1 MKEILQE
8 AFKALPPA
16 MRATA
21 LLRGF
26 GFLKV
31 PLLNSVKP
39 QVQDISDR
47 RVVVSIPLRRWT
59 KNHLGSMYFG
69 SLAIGADCVVGL
81 MAMHHIQKR
90 GGGKVHLSFKDFKA
104 NFLKRPE
111 EDVLFVCEEGE
122 RVARLVEKVL
132 ASGERE
138 NLTVNAYASVKSR
151 PLEPVAEF
159 QLTLSLK
166 KKS

>member
-1 MKEILQE
+1 MKEIFQE
-8 AFKALPPA
+8 AFKNLPPSF
-16 MRATA
+16 RATA

-31 PLLNSVKP
+31 PLLYSVKP
-39 QVQDISDR
+39 SVREINDR
-47 RVVVSIPLRRWT
+47 RAVVSILLRRWT

-69 SLAIGADCVVGL
+69 TLAIGADCVVGL
-81 MAMHHIQKR
+81 MAIHHIEKR
-90 GGGKVHLSFKDFKA
+90 GGGRVHLSFKDFKA

-111 EDVLFVCEEGE
+111 EDVFFVCEEGE
-122 RVARLVEKVL
+122 KVARLVDKVL
-132 ASGERE
+132 QSGERE

-166 KKS
+166 KK

>member
-1 MKEILQE
+1 MKEFFQE
-8 AFKALPPA
+8 AFKTLPPSFK
-16 MRATA
+16 ATA

-31 PLLNSVKP
+31 PLLYSVKP
-39 QVQDISDR
+39 AVQEISDKR
-47 RVVVSIPLRRWT
+47 AVVSIPLRRWT

-81 MAMHHIQKR
+81 MAIHHIEKR

-111 EDVLFVCEEGE
+111 EDVLFVCDEGE
-122 RVARLVEKVL
+122 KVARLVDKVL
-132 ASGERE
+132 HSGERE
-138 NLTVNAYASVKSR
+138 NLTVNAYASVKSK